1 MKQKKANKAR
11 TNLLTFISKESFL
24 YLRNNCSM
32 KINSKTTE
40 EILSQFESF
49 EVQINHSPVTGI
61 TTRSTHAIS
70 SFTQRTSITSLK
82 FDEDNISDEIT
93 ICSELSNYVDEMDN
107 RKVLFSKNKLKRHYN
122 MSGASSGKKEK
133 QIKIKDN
140 YNNKKS
146 NIDVIKN
153 GMLTLR
159 RILNRIK
166 LTKVKKENIKKSTN
180 LIRPHKKPLSM
191 QIKEMKREIYTTK
204 KKNTYNQNMKNM
216 IFSSNDNNEY
226 EFKINLLKIEGD
238 AYSDNETNDNDT
250 LSNASNKLY
259 FKGSKRKQRKNK
271 IQFDDSSLSNES
283 ESS

>member
-1 MKQKKANKAR
+1 
-11 TNLLTFISKESFL
+11 
-24 YLRNNCSM
+24 
-32 KINSKTTE
+32 
-40 EILSQFESF
+40 
-49 EVQINHSPVTGI
+49 
-61 TTRSTHAIS
+61 
-70 SFTQRTSITSLK
+70 
-82 FDEDNISDEIT
+82 
-93 ICSELSNYVDEMDN
+93 
-107 RKVLFSKNKLKRHYN
+107 
-122 MSGASSGKKEK
+122 MSGASSEKKEK

-140 YNNKKS
+140 YNNNKKS

-166 LTKVKKENIKKSTN
+166 LTKIKKENIKKSTN

-216 IFSSNDNNEY
+216 ILSSNDNNEY

-271 IQFDDSSLSNES
+271 I
-283 ESS
+283 